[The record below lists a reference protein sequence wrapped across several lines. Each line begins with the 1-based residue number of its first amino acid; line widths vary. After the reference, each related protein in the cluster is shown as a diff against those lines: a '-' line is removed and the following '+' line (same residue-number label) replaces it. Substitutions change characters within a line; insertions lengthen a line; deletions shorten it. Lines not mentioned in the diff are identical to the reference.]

1 MDILTLDQS
10 VTLLPR
16 TTIHIDRSHCPGYVH
31 STTHTDMHTSPP
43 IPTQTMLPSNNCLAL
58 NHMTEFLKRNASFVC
73 EFSATC
79 DRVNCSQRGV
89 TYVALILLSC
99 HSPPSFRL
107 SFGQGGYVE
116 SDHMFTHSEELPL
129 SSFPNVLQN
138 ATLSVTLNHIS
149 DSTIEVEVC
158 RKLILRSCDY
168 QSCSYS

>member
-16 TTIHIDRSHCPGYVH
+16 TTIYIDHSHCPGYFH
-31 STTHTDMHTSPP
+31 STTHTDMHTT
-43 IPTQTMLPSNNCLAL
+43 PTQTMLPSNNCLAL

-79 DRVNCSQRGV
+79 DRVNCSQRGI
-89 TYVALILLSC
+89 THVALILLSC
-99 HSPPSFRL
+99 HSPPSFIL

-116 SDHMFTHSEELPL
+116 SNHTFTRSEELPI

-138 ATLSVTLNHIS
+138 ATLNVTLNHIS
-149 DSTIEVEVC
+149 DSTIEVEVSH
-158 RKLILRSCDY
+158 KLV
-168 QSCSYS
+168 QM